1 MNRIGSKAGNP
12 LTASVGRKR
21 GVEGR
26 PRPNPTVRERP
37 RFDHGLLSLV
47 RDHGVWYLRDRSLH
61 PGDGKSVRRNFTVE
75 RYGPDRPVLFPPELR
90 SGLAEDVLERLPEG
104 AYDLVYLDPPYGE
117 TPQEWDRAPKWPDLA
132 HQVERVLKPTG
143 QAVLH
148 ISGGHH
154 IEAAHAFGSVLQYR
168 FHFVWIRGHDET
180 RLQTGPV
187 FTGTKPLPAH
197 ELIYIWSRR
206 CVPISGLT
214 FNEEA
219 LARPGRVPPRPVQPG
234 RFPYFMSDVGSA
246 HVLKGRS
253 HKLPTDVIF
262 IPPERLGVFSAAKP
276 LELTRRLIILLS
288 NPGDVVLDP
297 YAGSGTTLRA
307 AFTLGRRSL
316 GVEAS
321 PQRYLRLREL
331 DRMCKLTWTEP

>member
-12 LTASVGRKR
+12 LTASVGRR
-21 GVEGR
+21 AGGDGVLRPAPSDGR
-26 PRPNPTVRERP
+26 LT
-37 RFDHGLLSLV
+37 RFDPPSPSLI
-47 RDHGVWYLRDRSLH
+47 RDHGVWYLRDRSRRTQN
-61 PGDGKSVRRNFTVE
+61 GKRVRRNFTLE
-75 RYGPDRPVLFPPELR
+75 RYGPDRPTLFPPELR
-90 SGLAEDVLERLPEG
+90 SGLAEDVLERLPER

-117 TPQEWDRAPKWPDLA
+117 TPQEWDRAPDWSLLA
-132 HQVERVLKPTG
+132 HRVERALKPTG

-148 ISGGHH
+148 ISGEHH
-154 IEAAHAFGSVLQYR
+154 IDAAHAFNSVLQYR

-197 ELIYIWSRR
+197 ELIYVWSRR
-206 CVPISGLT
+206 DASISDLT

-234 RFPYFMSDVGSA
+234 RLPYFMSDVGTA

-276 LELTRRLIILLS
+276 LELTRRLVILLS

-297 YAGSGTTLRA
+297 YAGSGTTLKA
-307 AFTLGRRSL
+307 AFALCRRSL
-316 GVEAS
+316 GIEAA
-321 PQRYLRLREL
+321 PERFQRLREWCQRL
-331 DRMCKLTWTEP
+331 GGSR

>member
-1 MNRIGSKAGNP
+1 MSSARSNDNRA
-12 LTASVGRKR
+12 LTGAVGRKR
-21 GVEGR
+21 GVEAR
-26 PRPNPTVRERP
+26 PRPTLAVRERS
-37 RFDHGLLSLV
+37 RFDHGPMSLV
-47 RDHGVWYLRDRSLH
+47 RDHGLWYLRDRSLH
-61 PGDGKSVRRNFTVE
+61 PGDGKRVRRNFTVE

-90 SGLAEDVLERLPEG
+90 SGLAEDVLDRLPEG
-104 AYDLVYLDPPYGE
+104 AYDLAYLDPPYGE
-117 TPQEWDRAPKWPDLA
+117 TPQEWDRAPDWSLLA
-132 HQVERVLKPTG
+132 HRVERVLKPTG

-148 ISGGHH
+148 ISGEHH
-154 IEAAHAFGSVLQYR
+154 IEAAHAFNSVLQYR
-168 FHFVWIRGHDET
+168 FHFVWVRGHDET

-197 ELIYIWSRR
+197 ELIYVWSIRN
-206 CVPISGLT
+206 VPISRLT

-219 LARPGRVPPRPVQPG
+219 LARPGRVPPRPVRPG
-234 RFPYFMSDVGSA
+234 RLPYFMSDVGTA

-297 YAGSGTTLRA
+297 YAGSGTTLHA

-321 PQRYLRLREL
+321 PYRYHLLEAL
-331 DRMCKLTWTEP
+331 DRTWGWTRTEP